1 MSLPDR
7 YEGKPI
13 LIIIENYVLVVI
25 GELSPD
31 KAAKVATIVRK
42 VWKGGSDWMSTVR
55 RELALDASFD
65 DAILKNWEGYQKAA
79 RKQKKDASPI
89 EFAKLFADAVEEQ
102 AHAD

>member
-1 MSLPDR
+1 MALRDR

-25 GELSPD
+25 GELSPED
-31 KAAKVATIVRK
+31 TADVAGIVRK
-42 VWKGGSDWMSTVR
+42 VWKGGADWMSTVR

-65 DAILKNWEGYQKAA
+65 DAIVKNWQAYRKAA
-79 RKQKKDASPI
+79 KRQKKEASAI
-89 EFAKLFADAVEEQ
+89 EFAKLFADTLEEQ